1 MSDLA
6 VKLYEE
12 SEKNEPVREDYL
24 PLLCAVFGAD
34 EFDPALNDNTD
45 FADEVSDVLM
55 ELDDNGPLGLLQRYF
70 VEEYFL
76 HGKSKDEIGKE
87 IAANMELLLKDLE
100 RSAIRFLRH
109 PDRSRPLLTY
119 IRKENNDG

>member
-100 RSAIRFLRH
+100 NSAVRFLRH
-109 PDRSRPLLTY
+109 PQRAKPLLPY
-119 IRKENNDG
+119 IRKEQNDG

>member
-12 SEKNEPVREDYL
+12 KEKNEPVREDYL
-24 PLLCAVFGAD
+24 PLLRAVFGAD

-55 ELDDNGPLGLLQRYF
+55 ELDDNGPFGLLQRYF

-76 HGKSKDEIGKE
+76 HGKSKADIGNE
-87 IAANMELLLKDLE
+87 IATNMELLLKDLE
-100 RSAIRFLRH
+100 NSAIRFLRH
-109 PDRSRPLLTY
+109 PQRTKPLLTY
-119 IRKENNDG
+119 IRKEHDNG

>member
-55 ELDDNGPLGLLQRYF
+55 ELDDNGPFGLLQRYY
-70 VEEYFL
+70 VEEHFL
-76 HGKSKDEIGKE
+76 HGKSKADIGKE
-87 IAANMELLLKDLE
+87 IANNMELLLQDLE

-109 PDRSRPLLTY
+109 PDLSRPLLTY
-119 IRKENNDG
+119 IRKKNNDG

>member
-34 EFDPALNDNTD
+34 EFDPALNQNAD

-55 ELDDNGPLGLLQRYF
+55 ELDDNGPFGLLQRYY
-70 VEEYFL
+70 VEEHFL
-76 HGKSKDEIGKE
+76 HGKSKADIGKE
-87 IAANMELLLKDLE
+87 IANNMELLLQDLE

-109 PDRSRPLLTY
+109 PDQSRPLLTY

>member
-12 SEKNEPVREDYL
+12 SEKNESVREDYL
-24 PLLCAVFGAD
+24 PLLCAIFGAN

-55 ELDDNGPLGLLQRYF
+55 ELDDNGPFGLLQRYF

-87 IAANMELLLKDLE
+87 IAANMELLLQDLE

-109 PDRSRPLLTY
+109 PDQSRPLLTY

>member
-6 VKLYEE
+6 VKLFEE

-34 EFDPALNDNTD
+34 EFDPALNQNAD
-45 FADEVSDVLM
+45 FADEVSEVLM
-55 ELDDNGPLGLLQRYF
+55 ELDDNGPFGLLQRYF

-76 HGKSKDEIGKE
+76 HGKSKADIGKE
-87 IAANMELLLKDLE
+87 IATNMELLLKDLE
-100 RSAIRFLRH
+100 NSAVRFLRH
-109 PDRSRPLLTY
+109 PQRAKPLLPY
-119 IRKENNDG
+119 IRKEQNDG

>member
-55 ELDDNGPLGLLQRYF
+55 ELDDNGPFGLLQRYF
-70 VEEYFL
+70 VEGYFL

-100 RSAIRFLRH
+100 NNAVRFLRH
-109 PDRSRPLLTY
+109 PERAKPLLTY
-119 IRKENNDG
+119 IRKEKNDG

>member
-6 VKLYEE
+6 VKLFEE

-24 PLLCAVFGAD
+24 PLLRALFGAN
-34 EFDPALNDNTD
+34 EFDPALNQNAD

-55 ELDDNGPLGLLQRYF
+55 ELDDNDPLGLLQRYF

-76 HGKSKDEIGKE
+76 HGKSKADIGKE
-87 IAANMELLLKDLE
+87 IAANIELLMKDLE
-100 RSAIRFLRH
+100 TSAVRFLRH
-109 PDRSRPLLTY
+109 PDRSRPLLPY
-119 IRKENNDG
+119 IRKEQNDG

>member
-24 PLLCAVFGAD
+24 PLLRAIFGAK

-55 ELDDNGPLGLLQRYF
+55 ELDDNGPFGLLQRYF

-87 IAANMELLLKDLE
+87 IAANMELLLQDLE

-109 PDRSRPLLTY
+109 PNQSRPLLTY